1 MRDVLSEHCA
11 PLLDALMA
19 AQEDRSGIVEDQA
32 ASDAKVCLRERYGL
46 ELPAVV
52 AFEDEI
58 FSIEWR
64 QGHVGPY

>member
-1 MRDVLSEHCA
+1 
-11 PLLDALMA
+11 MA